1 MLVKTKAMPTH
12 AAALILRTNWMIT
25 KQSYSIQ
32 NVTPHMPGDTT
43 EPLGCLYCSGQIFLV
58 LNKENI
64 MVQRNSVNNLLPK
77 WGHFLE
83 FTFIIMPRQQAEM
96 MTVLGS
102 SGIYDQFIKKAGP

>member
-1 MLVKTKAMPTH
+1 
-12 AAALILRTNWMIT
+12 
-25 KQSYSIQ
+25 
-32 NVTPHMPGDTT
+32 
-43 EPLGCLYCSGQIFLV
+43 
-58 LNKENI
+58 